1 MHDTT
6 LFPGL
11 VERMKKRRGGRDHIF
26 ETLEAR
32 RTALIVVDVQGFF
45 CDPETSGGQNTNDI
59 VPAVNQLADGVRTSG
74 GTVVWIITT
83 FTEETTKSW
92 STMFHDF
99 CSPPVRERLLSGL
112 GPGGWGHALHPH
124 LVVKPGDL
132 TVEKDRFSPFIAD
145 ASTLHAD
152 LQARGIDTIVITGTE
167 TNVCC
172 ESTARDGMMLNY
184 KTIMV
189 SDANAAHDDNHH
201 NSALSNVFG
210 FVDVMTTDEVLSRL
224 VPAAA
229 QAAAE

>member
-1 MHDTT
+1 MHETT

-11 VERMKKRRGGRDHIF
+11 VDRMKKRRGGRDHIF

-45 CDPETSGGQNTNDI
+45 CDPETSGGRNTIDI
-59 VPAVNQLADGVRTSG
+59 VPAINTLADGVRAAG

-83 FTEETTKSW
+83 FTEETAKSW
-92 STMFHDF
+92 STMFHEF
-99 CSPPVRERLLSGL
+99 CSPPVRERLLTGL
-112 GPGGWGHALHPH
+112 GSGGWGHALHPD

-132 TVEKDRFSPFIAD
+132 TVEKDRFSAFIAN

-152 LQARGIDTIVITGTE
+152 LQAREIDTIVVTGTE

-172 ESTARDGMMLNY
+172 ESTARDGMMMNY

-201 NSALSNVFG
+201 GSALSNVFG

-224 VPAAA
+224 VPASA

>member
-1 MHDTT
+1 MHETA

-26 ETLEAR
+26 ETLEAGK
-32 RTALIVVDVQGFF
+32 TALIVVDVQGFF
-45 CDPETSGGQNTNDI
+45 CDPETSGGQNTIDI
-59 VPAVNQLADGVRTSG
+59 VPAVNQLADGFRAAG

-83 FTEETTKSW
+83 FTEKTAQSW
-92 STMFHDF
+92 STMFHEF
-99 CSPPVRERLLSGL
+99 CSPPVRERLLTGL
-112 GPGGWGHALHPH
+112 GPGGWGHALHPD

-132 TVEKDRFSPFIAD
+132 TVEKDRFSPFIGD

-152 LQARGIDTIVITGTE
+152 LQARGIDTIVVTGTE

-172 ESTARDGMMLNY
+172 ESTARDGMMMNY

-224 VPAAA
+224 APASA